1 MGCEQYESL
10 ISHKNRIKELE
21 DTLVHVLERL
31 FVLEEKERDRE
42 RIEYQKEMALVS
54 KDLDAME
61 DGTYEY
67 GEL

>member
-1 MGCEQYESL
+1 MPKPTEHDFQKYIGDSFDAVNDTL
-10 ISHKNRIKELE
+10 KELE
-21 DTLVHVLERL
+21 KRIFD
-31 FVLEEKERDRE
+31 LEEKERNRE

-67 GEL
+67 EE

>member
-1 MGCEQYESL
+1 MSFE
-10 ISHKNRIKELE
+10 
-21 DTLVHVLERL
+21 ERL
-31 FVLEEKERDRE
+31 KKVETKVSAQQINNSILAQRIFDLEEKERDRE